1 MNRAFEAYKVWK
13 AMSKLDLSVKT
24 DQQMF
29 ELGFNWRNAEV
40 EELQEL
46 VNDLVKE
53 IKRDKRETKEDDGKV
68 SEQLG
73 QDISKAKPKRKSTK
87 G

>member
-1 MNRAFEAYKVWK
+1 MNAQDAYKIWK

-46 VNDLVKE
+46 VTDLAKE
-53 IKRDKRETKEDDGKV
+53 LKSDKRKAKENNGTV
-68 SEQLG
+68 PQQLG
-73 QDISKAKPKRKSTK
+73 TDIQKAKPKRKTK
-87 G
+87 GE

>member
-1 MNRAFEAYKVWK
+1 MNAQDAYKIWK

-46 VNDLVKE
+46 VNDLAKE
-53 IKRDKRETKEDDGKV
+53 LKRDKRKAKEDNGAV
-68 SEQLG
+68 SKQLG
-73 QDISKAKPKRKSTK
+73 SDIPKAKSKGKTK
-87 G
+87 